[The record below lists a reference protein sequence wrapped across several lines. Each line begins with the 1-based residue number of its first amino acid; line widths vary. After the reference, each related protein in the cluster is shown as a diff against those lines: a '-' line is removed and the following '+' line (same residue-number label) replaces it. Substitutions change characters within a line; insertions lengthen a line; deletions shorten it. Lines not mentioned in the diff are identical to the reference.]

1 MGVFKFKRFEVDDC
15 GCGMKICSDS
25 VLLAAWFLP
34 AVHEARTVLDIGTGS
49 GVLALLAA
57 DMLPKARITGLE
69 IDHAAARAAALNFK
83 KSSWPQRLHVAE
95 CSFEQY
101 KPECQTDA
109 IISNPPYFS
118 NGALAGNNA
127 RAAARHQSSLSYQ
140 SLLAYAAV
148 HLAPDGSLG
157 FISPCDGNRHDEEN
171 IVFATEMTGLKVRRL
186 CRVATSAGKKPSR
199 LLWHIARGEAP
210 TETSQLEIRHTDG
223 SYTLPY
229 LRLVEPYYMKI

>member
-34 AVHEARTVLDIGTGS
+34 AVPEARTVLDIGTGS

-69 IDHAAARAAALNFK
+69 IDHAAARAAVLNFEN
-83 KSSWPQRLHVAE
+83 SPWPQRIAVAE

-101 KPECQTDA
+101 MPDGQADA

-127 RAAARHQSSLSYQ
+127 RAIARHQSSLSYQ
-140 SLLAYAAV
+140 SLLAYAAA
-148 HLAPDGSLG
+148 HLAPKGSLG
-157 FISPCDGNRHDEEN
+157 FISPCDGSRHDEEN
-171 IVFATEMTGLKVRRL
+171 IIFAAEMTGLKVRRL
-186 CRVATSAGKKPSR
+186 CRVATSAGKKPTR
-199 LLWHIARGEAP
+199 LLWHIVRGEAP
-210 TETSQLEIRHTDG
+210 AEITHLEIRHADS

-229 LRLVEPYYMKI
+229 RRLVEPYYMKI